1 MSKKGSNTT
10 TGYLEWNDF
19 LSLISKMESNKDYK
33 FTLLI
38 SIGVYTGLRISD
50 LLQLKYSD
58 ILYNSILT
66 INERKTNKVRRIKLN
81 DDLKN
86 IVERI
91 YLKQGGDKLND
102 LIFVNRFGEKPID
115 RSYVNTKLKQI
126 FSYYK
131 TKIDG
136 NVSSH
141 LFRKTLGRKVMEVNK
156 YSGES
161 LILLMELFGHSSPS
175 ITKRYLGIRDQ
186 EIFNVYDS
194 LSFN

>member
-1 MSKKGSNTT
+1 MSRLGSTT
-10 TGYLEWNDF
+10 TSGYLDWDVF
-19 LSLISKMESNKDYK
+19 LSLISKMENKKEYK

-50 LLQLKYSD
+50 LLTLKYKD
-58 ILYNSILT
+58 ILNNNILN
-66 INERKTNKVRRIKLN
+66 INERKTKKVRKIKIN
-81 DDLKN
+81 EDLKN

-91 YLKQGGDKLND
+91 YLKQGGNKLNEY
-102 LIFVNRFGEKPID
+102 IFLNRFGTKPID
-115 RSYVNTKLKQI
+115 RSYVNTKLKYI

-131 TKIDG
+131 IKIDG

-141 LFRKTLGRKVMEVNK
+141 LFRKTLGRRVMEVTK
-156 YSGES
+156 YSSES
-161 LILLMELFGHSSPS
+161 LILLMDLFGHTSPS

-194 LSFN
+194 LSLN

>member
-1 MSKKGSNTT
+1 MSKLGSTT
-10 TGYLEWNDF
+10 TSGYLDWDIF
-19 LSLISKMESNKDYK
+19 LSLISKMENRGEYK

-58 ILYNSILT
+58 ILQNSILT
-66 INERKTNKVRRIKLN
+66 INERKTKKVRKIKLN
-81 DDLKN
+81 VDLKT

-91 YLKQGGDKLND
+91 YLKQGGSKLND
-102 LIFVNRFGEKPID
+102 YIFINRFGTKPID
-115 RSYVNTKLKQI
+115 RSYVNIKLKYL

-131 TKIDG
+131 IKIDG

-141 LFRKTLGRKVMEVNK
+141 MFRKTLGRRVMEVTN
-156 YSGES
+156 YSSES
-161 LILLMELFGHSSPS
+161 LILLMDLFGHSSPS

>member
-91 YLKQGGDKLND
+91 YLKQD
-102 LIFVNRFGEKPID
+102 
-115 RSYVNTKLKQI
+115 
-126 FSYYK
+126 
-131 TKIDG
+131 
-136 NVSSH
+136 H
-141 LFRKTLGRKVMEVNK
+141 
-156 YSGES
+156 
-161 LILLMELFGHSSPS
+161 
-175 ITKRYLGIRDQ
+175 
-186 EIFNVYDS
+186 
-194 LSFN
+194 

>member
-1 MSKKGSNTT
+1 MSRFGSTT
-10 TGYLEWNDF
+10 TSGYLEWDVF
-19 LSLISKMESNKDYK
+19 LSLISKMENKREYK

-50 LLQLKYSD
+50 LLKLKYSD
-58 ILYNSILT
+58 ILHNSILT
-66 INERKTNKVRRIKLN
+66 INEGKTKKIRKIKLN
-81 DDLKN
+81 QDLKN

-91 YLKQGGDKLND
+91 YLKQGGYKLNEY
-102 LIFVNRFGEKPID
+102 IFNNRFGTKPID
-115 RSYVNTKLKQI
+115 RSYVNTKLKYI

-131 TKIDG
+131 IKIDG

-141 LFRKTLGRKVMEVNK
+141 LFRKTLARKVMEVTK
-156 YSGES
+156 YSSES
-161 LILLMELFGHSSPS
+161 LILLMDIFGHSSPS

>member
-1 MSKKGSNTT
+1 
-10 TGYLEWNDF
+10 
-19 LSLISKMESNKDYK
+19 
-33 FTLLI
+33 LI

-58 ILYNSILT
+58 ILHNSILT
-66 INERKTNKVRRIKLN
+66 INEGKTKKIRKIKLN
-81 DDLKN
+81 QDLKN

-91 YLKQGGDKLND
+91 YVKQGGYKLNEY
-102 LIFVNRFGEKPID
+102 IFNNRFGTKPIN
-115 RSYVNTKLKQI
+115 RSYVNTKLKYI
-126 FSYYK
+126 FLYYK
-131 TKIDG
+131 IKIDG

-141 LFRKTLGRKVMEVNK
+141 LFRKTLARRVMEVTK
-156 YSGES
+156 YSSES
-161 LILLMELFGHSSPS
+161 LILLMDIFGHSSPS